1 MTDKLFITKM
11 NEIRERIRST
21 LGAVTLTDFIEELL
35 EDRKWLFER
44 LEIAVNYDPSEKLR
58 IERDELAEA
67 LKQVMIGGNHLA
79 LLIGADHPPAD
90 CYHDKALSHYGAGD
104 KYEIWCCWKTIMLA
118 RAALS
123 RLGKDDK

>member
-44 LEIAVNYDPSEKLR
+44 LEIAANYDPSEKLR
-58 IERDELAEA
+58 IERDELADRLRSMCNMWA
-67 LKQVMIGGNHLA
+67 SVCSANG
-79 LLIGADHPPAD
+79 
-90 CYHDKALSHYGAGD
+90 HDPEHMTQYQWAMD
-104 KYEIWCCWKTIMLA
+104 T
-118 RAALS
+118 LS
-123 RLGKDDK
+123 RIGKDNK